1 MSKEEV
7 LQVLLELFREVNAID
22 PNLTDDEAA
31 EIKLKDLAWF
41 DMTLDGDEDF
51 KKEDLYNRIF
61 NLLKDRHPNHIPPE
75 MSPQHYSI
83 FEENI
88 TIGELDEQ
96 IAENTP
102 YRSL

>member
-22 PNLTDDEAA
+22 PNLTDEEAA

-51 KKEDLYNRIF
+51 KKEDLYNLMCDR
-61 NLLKDRHPNHIPPE
+61 LKDRHPNHIPPE
-75 MSPQHYSI
+75 MAPQHYSI

-88 TIGELDEQ
+88 TIGDLAEM
-96 IAENTP
+96 IAMETP
-102 YRSL
+102 IAR